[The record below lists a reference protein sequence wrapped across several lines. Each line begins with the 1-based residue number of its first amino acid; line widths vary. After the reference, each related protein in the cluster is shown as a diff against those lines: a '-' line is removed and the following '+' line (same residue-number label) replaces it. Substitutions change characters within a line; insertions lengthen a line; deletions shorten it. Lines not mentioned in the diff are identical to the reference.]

1 VVDLEAA
8 LGESIMRICGVP
20 AEAITPSATLEELG
34 LDSLAAAEVIT
45 DVEIRLGVE
54 LPMDILRGLNGL
66 RPVGE
71 VTRHLQAGFEESPVR
86 TEP

>member
-1 VVDLEAA
+1 MDIEAA

-20 AEAITPSATLEELG
+20 AGAISPSATLEELG

-66 RPVGE
+66 RVVGE
-71 VTRHLQAGFEESPVR
+71 VIQHLQAGFQESAAR
-86 TEP
+86 TDP